1 MENFLGNIVGVME
14 NVLGYTVGIGM
25 VVLSWVS
32 LAAIVGFL
40 GWQMVKK

>member
-1 MENFLGNIVGVME
+1 MDAIAKIVAIV
-14 NVLGYTVGIGM
+14 M

-32 LAAIVGFL
+32 LAAIVGSL

>member
-1 MENFLGNIVGVME
+1 MEDLIGTIDAIV
-14 NVLGYTVGIGM
+14 M

-40 GWQMVKK
+40 GWQMVRGK

>member
-1 MENFLGNIVGVME
+1 MENLIGTIVA
-14 NVLGYTVGIGM
+14 IGM

-32 LAAIVGFL
+32 LAAIVVFL

>member
-1 MENFLGNIVGVME
+1 MEDLIGTIVA
-14 NVLGYTVGIGM
+14 IGM

-32 LAAIVGFL
+32 LATIVGFI

>member
-1 MENFLGNIVGVME
+1 MDAIAKIVA
-14 NVLGYTVGIGM
+14 TGM
-25 VVLSWVS
+25 VVLSWAS

>member
-1 MENFLGNIVGVME
+1 MDAIAKIVGF
-14 NVLGYTVGIGM
+14 GM
-25 VVLSWVS
+25 VALTWVS